1 MLIGI
6 LFILFSFVLLILG
19 SLKPILLLL
28 CIGLGL
34 AIIIADL
41 ASGYELRKKN
51 QLIKKRTGAAYVE
64 SFAHIQGLGLAHMQE
79 VHLLVFSDG
88 RVEFASFSGSTGRCL
103 RDNYKIVYLDA
114 LNVNYL
120 KHKFNCTDIPHDFSI
135 HLSTI
140 INYINESTRFSFNG
154 LLLLLQYEETDAIYT
169 IALRPLERRSQMA
182 KVEALR
188 GNYVS
193 FDKKEGIAAFLKS
206 EKMGNINL
214 D

>member
-6 LFILFSFVLLILG
+6 LFILLSLVLLILG
-19 SLKPILLLL
+19 SLKPILLLF

-34 AIIIADL
+34 AITIIDVV
-41 ASGYELRKKN
+41 SGYELRKKN
-51 QLIKKRTGAAYVE
+51 NLIKRRTGAVYVE

-79 VHLLVFSDG
+79 LHLLVFSDG
-88 RVEFASFSGSTGRCL
+88 RVEFVSFSGSTGRCL
-103 RDNYKIVYLDA
+103 RENFKIVYLDA

-120 KHKFNCTDIPHDFSI
+120 KHKFNRTDIPHDFSI

-154 LLLLLQYEETDAIYT
+154 LLLLLQYEEAETIYT

-182 KVEALR
+182 KVEALKSK
-188 GNYVS
+188 YMK
-193 FDKKEGIAAFLKS
+193 FDKKKGFDIFLKS
-206 EKMGNINL
+206 EITGEH
-214 D
+214 